1 MTYIVIGIVV
11 IVVFLIYNTSKG
23 GQDIKHV
30 EKSGGI
36 ENKYMALI
44 KYLMSN
50 EKLQLRRINS
60 NNIKIGYGFAGD
72 GFIQF
77 TLTEMSGNLMVR
89 YTSKDNISG
98 VQNLGWKFNEH
109 TDQYEMFNQIS
120 KDLAVHNFMLSG
132 MSREEAIRAVKDI
145 TG

>member
-1 MTYIVIGIVV
+1 MTYIVIGIVL
-11 IVVFLIYNTSKG
+11 IVVFFIYNASKG

-30 EKSGGI
+30 EKDGGL
-36 ENKYMALI
+36 ENKYRALI

-50 EKLQLRRINS
+50 EKLQLRKINS

-72 GFIQF
+72 GFVQF
-77 TLTEMSGNLMVR
+77 SLTEMSRKLMVR
-89 YTSKDNISG
+89 YTSKDNING
-98 VQNLGWKFNEH
+98 TQNLAWKFNEH

-132 MSREEAIRAVKDI
+132 LSREEAIRAVKDM
-145 TG
+145 TS